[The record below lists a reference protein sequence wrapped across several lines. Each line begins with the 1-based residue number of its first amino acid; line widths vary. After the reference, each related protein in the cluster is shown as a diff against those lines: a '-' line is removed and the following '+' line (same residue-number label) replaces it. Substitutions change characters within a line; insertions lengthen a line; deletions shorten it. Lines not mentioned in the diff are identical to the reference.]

1 MHVSHVKHIREAV
14 AAAQRFAHE
23 SRLEGCDAADIDEL
37 SESLEHELER
47 PAPNAQT
54 LSTYLSS
61 LLRSLRAEPRAGQIC
76 SQLDDA
82 VKEAGVPVD
91 W

>member
-14 AAAQRFAHE
+14 AAAQRFALE
-23 SRLEGCDAADIDEL
+23 GNLEGCDASDIDEL
-37 SESLEHELER
+37 SQSLAHELKR
-47 PAPNAQT
+47 PTPNALT

-61 LLRSLRAEPRAGQIC
+61 LLRSLRTEPRAEQIY

-82 VKEAGVPVD
+82 AKEAGVPVD